1 MTFTKA
7 LNESSTNIRG
17 SNQRIDEAQII
28 RRLQQDEKEM
38 NSVILSVRVFGFLLH
53 WHGHECFTPVAIKAG
68 GFCFGTIWLILRN
81 VQDLHLRT
89 SVRLTQ
95 MTVHHL
101 AVIVSHVSRIKDP
114 TSPPVATPPASYAP
128 DPTLS
133 PSGSSLQQ
141 AIVFWTTGLG
151 FACSAIFVAIFVQ
164 QKMRGHRVVL
174 QSHSQHWKKAKTQ
187 EPLDG
192 DVEALFVATDT
203 IYRLFQAS
211 LFILLLGHAN
221 FFLFPV
227 AYTIFTPTVLFGLI
241 YVALG

>member
-1 MTFTKA
+1 M
-7 LNESSTNIRG
+7 RG
-17 SNQRIDEAQII
+17 SNQRTDEAQII

-53 WHGHECFTPVAIKAG
+53 WHGHECFTPAAIKAG

-174 QSHSQHWKKAKTQ
+174 QSHSQPWEKA
-187 EPLDG
+187 EVRESLHG
-192 DVEALFVATDT
+192 DAWYVETDT
-203 IYRLFQAS
+203 MYQLFQVS
-211 LFILLLGHAN
+211 LVILILGHIN

-227 AYTIFTPTVLFGLI
+227 GPTIFAVAVVLSLLYVFG
-241 YVALG
+241 G